1 MVYVLCRNIH
11 MPYINFRKNNFLF
24 NGSCTVMS
32 KMKIPNKIIVI
43 YCIYMMNIDV
53 PVAIFKVKF
62 SKQNVVSKLV
72 SCGPST

>member
-1 MVYVLCRNIH
+1 MVYVLCRSIH

-24 NGSCTVMS
+24 YSSCIVMS
-32 KMKIPNKIIVI
+32 KMKTPNKIIVI

-53 PVAIFKVKF
+53 PVATFKVKF
-62 SKQNVVSKLV
+62 SEQNVVSKLV

>member
-1 MVYVLCRNIH
+1 
-11 MPYINFRKNNFLF
+11 
-24 NGSCTVMS
+24 MS

-62 SKQNVVSKLV
+62 SEQNVVSKLV